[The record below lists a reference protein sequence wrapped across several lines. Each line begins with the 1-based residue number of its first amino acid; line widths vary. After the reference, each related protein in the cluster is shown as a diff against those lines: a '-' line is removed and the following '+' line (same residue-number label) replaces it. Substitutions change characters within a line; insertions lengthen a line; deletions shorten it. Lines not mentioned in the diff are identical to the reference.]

1 MLVWLAR
8 FVERHPALHRL
19 ALGVWRAFP
28 PRLAGFLKGQF
39 ARSWVVGAV
48 AVMVDDET
56 SPPEVLLVEHSYRHK
71 GAWGLPGGS
80 LDSIPGD
87 PASPR
92 STPSPDDVL
101 ESALRREV
109 WEELGLEVTAIR
121 LLRVDA
127 IPYVAEEP
135 GPYRLDFYFR
145 CTPRLGFAALR
156 ADLASGKRGTRSP
169 EISQLRLV
177 PLTELGHYDLFS
189 ADARFLN
196 EDLLRL
202 EPALAQATSGRSE
215 GAAGVTALFPGKR

>member
-8 FVERHPALHRL
+8 FIERHPGLHRL
-19 ALGVWRAFP
+19 ALGVWRRFP

-48 AVMVDDET
+48 AVMVDEET
-56 SPPEVLLVEHSYRHK
+56 SPPEVLLVEHSYRRK

-87 PASPR
+87 PTRPR
-92 STPSPDDVL
+92 TGPSADDAL

-127 IPYVAEEP
+127 IPYVDEEP
-135 GPYRLDFYFR
+135 GPYRLDFYYW
-145 CTPRLGFAALR
+145 CTPRQGFAALR
-156 ADLASGKRGTRSP
+156 ADLASGRHRPRSP
-169 EISQLRLV
+169 EISQLRMV
-177 PLTELGHYDLFS
+177 PLTNLGQYDLFS
-189 ADARFLN
+189 PDARFLN

-202 EPALAQATSGRSE
+202 ETALANARQWS
-215 GAAGVTALFPGKR
+215 KRG